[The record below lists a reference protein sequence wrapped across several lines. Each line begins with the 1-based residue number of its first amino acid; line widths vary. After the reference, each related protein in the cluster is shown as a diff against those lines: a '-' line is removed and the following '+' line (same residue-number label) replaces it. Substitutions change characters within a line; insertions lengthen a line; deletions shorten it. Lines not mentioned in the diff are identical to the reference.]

1 MDIKK
6 LAREVFEIE
15 AKEIASLS
23 HKLTDDFENAIHAIH
38 QSGAAEDQN
47 NQTSTIITLTTNNN
61 QICPVCKKGRMLI
74 VATGNGRSPPDINVI
89 KRLQIAMKNSLV

>member
-38 QSGAAEDQN
+38 QSGAAENQN

-61 QICPVCKKGRMLI
+61 QICPVCKRPFIWRKKWKLNWDRVKYCSKKCSKL
-74 VATGNGRSPPDINVI
+74 S
-89 KRLQIAMKNSLV
+89 